1 MPTFWNG
8 VSKEDTLQE
17 LWSTSKALAQGELI
31 EKKKL
36 NELFY
41 FVSKR
46 KLLAGKPA

>member
-31 EKKKL
+31 EKKTQRT
-36 NELFY
+36 F
-41 FVSKR
+41 
-46 KLLAGKPA
+46 LLCFQTQTTCW